1 MDFLKINGGYG
12 EGGGQIVRSA
22 ITLSCITK
30 QPIHLENIRKNRK
43 NEGLK
48 AQHLTAI
55 RILQKISKAD
65 VIGAKIGSTELK
77 FIPGNVENLELIE
90 DVKTAGSISLILQV
104 LIPVVSISQK
114 KLSLIIKG
122 GTDVLW
128 SPSMDY
134 TQHVVKEAYSR
145 MGIEFSVE
153 IIKRGYYPKGNGEVK
168 LEVYPSK
175 IKSLTL
181 SKRETNNLK
190 LKCTFS
196 KISIDVIK
204 EKIEMI
210 KEKIS
215 KANFNVEIEIKEEE
229 AIDSGASLLIY
240 SIDKNSI
247 IGIDGLFDNKKQNFD
262 LDFEKFNNSLGVDE
276 SLADMLV
283 VPASLGINKT
293 VFEVKE
299 ITEHLETNLFVTSKI
314 TGCKYGI
321 GKTSEGFEVIIQ
333 GVSNSSIK

>member
-1 MDFLKINGGYG
+1 MDFLKINGGHG
-12 EGGGQIVRSA
+12 EGGGQIIRSA
-22 ITLSCITK
+22 IALSCITK

-293 VFEVKE
+293 VFQVKK

>member
-1 MDFLKINGGYG
+1 MDFLKINGGHG
-12 EGGGQIVRSA
+12 EGGGQIIRSA

-134 TQHVVKEAYSR
+134 TQHVLKEAYSR
-145 MGIEFSVE
+145 MGIEFSIE

-229 AIDSGASLLIY
+229 ATDSGASLLIY

-247 IGIDGLFDNKKQNFD
+247 IGIDGLFDHKKQNFD

-293 VFEVKE
+293 VFQVKE